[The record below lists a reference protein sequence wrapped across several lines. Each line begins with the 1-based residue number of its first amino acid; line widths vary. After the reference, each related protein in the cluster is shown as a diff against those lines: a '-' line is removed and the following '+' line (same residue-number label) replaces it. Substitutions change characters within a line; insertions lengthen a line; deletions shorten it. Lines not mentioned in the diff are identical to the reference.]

1 LAALGAWA
9 LAAGACAKT
18 AVDAPALAGPGPYGV
33 GFASLTLV
41 QPDQPDPLA
50 WKPGQA
56 SLPTKPRVLP
66 TDIWYP
72 AIAVKAGRTVTY
84 AGALTGEDG
93 RPVRF
98 TIQGVAMAG
107 VRPERGRFP
116 LVLMA
121 HGYGGTPVAMRWLA
135 ENLASK
141 GYVVAGPHFNDP
153 PITDPK
159 GFVGPLARR
168 PLDIA
173 FVLSELRQ
181 RAGVGALA
189 SADPGRVV
197 LIGYSMGGQGVL
209 TLAGAPLAPM
219 LAPITH
225 GALAPYVA
233 GAPQAETLK
242 APSLKAVVAISPAGV
257 FPGGEAWGKTGL
269 EAITAPTLMIA
280 GDQDHTVGYDPGIR
294 TLWTQETHAP
304 RWLLTFE
311 NAGHSLGMDAAP
323 ASMRSRLWDLDWFED
338 PVWRKDRM
346 LAIEL
351 HFITAFLDLE
361 VKGEANKADYLNA
374 GDPVGDKAAWAPAN
388 GAPYGAASPGGA
400 AGGWK
405 GFQARRAT
413 GVELRYAPAAR

>member
-18 AVDAPALAGPGPYGV
+18 GIDAPALAGPGRYVV
-33 GFASLTLV
+33 GFASLTLT
-41 QPDQPDPLA
+41 QPDQPDPLD

-56 SLPTKPRVLP
+56 RLPTKPRVLP

-72 AIAVKAGRTVTY
+72 AAARGRTVTY

-93 RPVRF
+93 HPVQF
-98 TIQGVAMAG
+98 SIAGVAVAG
-107 VRPERGRFP
+107 ARPAVGRFP

-153 PITDPK
+153 PITDAK
-159 GFVGPLARR
+159 GFVGPLSRR
-168 PLDIA
+168 PLDMA
-173 FVLSELRQ
+173 FVIGELRGRTGQ
-181 RAGVGALA
+181 GVLTF
-189 SADPGRVV
+189 ADPERLA
-197 LIGYSMGGQGVL
+197 LIGYSMGGYGAL
-209 TLAGAPLAPM
+209 TAAGAPLAPM

-225 GALAPYVA
+225 GALGPYVA
-233 GAPQAETLK
+233 GAPRAETLK
-242 APSLKAVVAISPAGV
+242 APSVKAVVAISPAGV
-257 FPGGEAWGKTGL
+257 FPGGEAWGATGL
-269 EAITAPTLMIA
+269 GAITAPTLFVA
-280 GDQDHTVGYDPGIR
+280 GDQDHTVGYNPGIK
-294 TLWTQETHAP
+294 TLWSQETHAP
-304 RWLLTFE
+304 RWLLTFA

-323 ASMRSRLWDLDWFED
+323 ASMRGRLWDLDWFED
-338 PVWRKDRM
+338 PVWRKDRV

-361 VKGEANKADYLNA
+361 VKGEADKADYLNV
-374 GDPVGDKAAWAPAN
+374 GEPVGDKAAWTPVK

-400 AGGWK
+400 VGGWK

-413 GVELRYAPAAR
+413 GLELRFAPPAG